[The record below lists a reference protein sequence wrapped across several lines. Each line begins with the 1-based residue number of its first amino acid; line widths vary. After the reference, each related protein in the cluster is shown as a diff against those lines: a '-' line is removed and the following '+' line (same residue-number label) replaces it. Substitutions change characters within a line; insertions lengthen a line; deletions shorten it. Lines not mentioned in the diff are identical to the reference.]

1 MNEQKPSR
9 AEIRG
14 RVDAMRRRKQLKEQM
29 NPETKA
35 RLLKVTPQ
43 LFGSFL
49 DAKGVSRRCL
59 ACRSHDLF
67 VPISMCN
74 NPDKPMTSFDPAD
87 LGTME
92 NMYNGT
98 MISYVT
104 FTAIDSNEPY
114 SLPNLQYC
122 VTCQNCGFISSYR
135 VGPVLNWIAP
145 EEDKDEVTGD
155 E

>member
-35 RLLKVTPQ
+35 KLLKVTPQ

-49 DAKGVSRRCL
+49 DAKGVSRQCL
-59 ACRSHDLF
+59 ACGSKDLF
-67 VPISMCN
+67 VPVSMCN
-74 NPDKPMTSFDPAD
+74 NPDKPMTSFDASD

-92 NMYNGT
+92 NSYNGT
-98 MISYVT
+98 MITYVT

-114 SLPNLQYC
+114 SIHNLQYR
-122 VTCQNCGFISSYR
+122 VTCQNCGFLSNYR
-135 VGPVLNWIAP
+135 VGPVIDWIVPAS
-145 EEDKDEVTGD
+145 DEVKGD